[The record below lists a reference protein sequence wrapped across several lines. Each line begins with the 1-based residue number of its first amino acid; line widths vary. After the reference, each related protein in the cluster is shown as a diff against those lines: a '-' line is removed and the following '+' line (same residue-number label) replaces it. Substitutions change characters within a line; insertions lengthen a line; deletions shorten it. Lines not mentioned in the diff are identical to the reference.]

1 MRSSAQHIVPTGIIF
16 FVGCWI
22 TWVSF
27 TQEPADS
34 FLFPRMISVV
44 YIVLAAWT
52 FGRALLRV
60 SRVGEGVSGFLLS
73 NMAPGMVIA
82 LIYVFLA
89 ASSLGFYTATA
100 IAFFALISVY
110 DPAPHNEAKSWIRR
124 VVITACYVGIMY
136 VVFAQ
141 LLGVF
146 TPHEVLF

>member
-1 MRSSAQHIVPTGIIF
+1 MRSPAQHIVPTGVIF

-22 TWVSF
+22 TWISF

-52 FGRALLRV
+52 FGRAILRI
-60 SRVGEGVSGFLLS
+60 SRVGEGVSGFVLS
-73 NMAPGMVIA
+73 NMAPGLIIA
-82 LIYVFLA
+82 LIYVFVA
-89 ASSLGFYTATA
+89 AKSLGFYTATA

-110 DPAPHNEAKSWIRR
+110 DPAPHNEVKSWIRR

-136 VVFAQ
+136 GVFAQ